1 MASKKDKEHHYDE
14 FDDVIMMKRI
24 GQMASN
30 MVKKIYKYRAYH
42 GTPKLKKT
50 VM

>member
-30 MVKKIYKYRAYH
+30 MVKKNLQIPCLSWYAKA
-42 GTPKLKKT
+42 
-50 VM
+50 